1 MDIAFS
7 TKKMKPYISI
17 LLFFGCT
24 LFQHAA
30 AQEIDSMFTAED
42 TMQSIIDEVTIQ
54 AEKMKEIRLKSVEG
68 TVIFEGKKTEVV
80 DLSKIQANTATNNG
94 RQIFNRIAGLNVWE
108 NDAAGM
114 QSGIGARGLNPNRS
128 AEFNIRQNGYDITA
142 DAIGYPDAYYTPPS
156 EGLDKI
162 QIVRG
167 AASLQFGTQFGG
179 LINYIMHQPVA
190 KKFQLT
196 AQITGGS
203 FATVSSF
210 TAIEGTCKK
219 LSYYAYYQYKHT
231 NGWRSNSTLNAHT
244 AFANLS
250 YQINKK
256 TNIAVEFTH
265 QNYLMQQPGGLTDNQ
280 FNQNPRQSTRERN
293 WFSIQWNIPSV
304 KLEYQPKNNIR
315 WNTILFGLI
324 GSRNALGFLSFA
336 NRNDD
341 LRNRDLIKDQYKNFG
356 LESRLLYQYKL
367 GKQLSS
373 LSVGVRYFKGYT
385 GKQQGLGNNAYD
397 ANFDYLHPDNL
408 ENSDYDFNS
417 HNLAFSAENIFKI
430 TPKLSI
436 TPGVRAEFLLTNVDG
451 YYKNAVEFSS
461 DTLRYTDNQKRKR
474 IFPLFGVGI
483 TYKAHYL
490 AEIYANISQNYRGI
504 NYTDLRIVNP
514 SVRID
519 PNLQDEKGFNA
530 DIGLRGKNGEKFN
543 YDVNFFALYYNKKV
557 GSIQQFDS
565 TFTIY
570 RYKTNLSNSRSL
582 GVESFAEVD
591 IVKCIDENSD
601 FGASLFSNFTYTNAI
616 YIKSPNKQILKKQ
629 VEFSP
634 QFIFRGGV
642 GFKYKTFVINWQI
655 SYISKQFTD
664 ATNAT
669 YASTAVIGSIPAY
682 YVMDVTTS
690 YTYKWFKFSCSVNNL
705 SNNKYFTRRAE
716 SYPGPGIIPSD
727 GIGIFGTLAFKW
739 HTKN

>member
-1 MDIAFS
+1 MCL
-7 TKKMKPYISI
+7 KKMNMIKF
-17 LLFFGCT
+17 LKFFFIFFFAT
-24 LFQHAA
+24 NAYSQSVDSLVNST
-30 AQEIDSMFTAED
+30 DSM
-42 TMQSIIDEVTIQ
+42 QSTIDEVTIQ

-142 DAIGYPDAYYTPPS
+142 DAIGYPDAYYTPSS

-196 AQITGGS
+196 AQLTGGS

-210 TAIEGTCKK
+210 TAIEGTYKK

-256 TNIAVEFTH
+256 INIAVEFTH

-293 WFSIQWNIPSV
+293 WFSINWNIPSV
-304 KLEYQPKNNIR
+304 KLEYQPKDNIR

-324 GSRNALGFLSFA
+324 GSRNALGFLSYA

-385 GKQQGLGNNAYD
+385 GKQQGFGNNTYD

-436 TPGVRAEFLLTNVDG
+436 TPGVRAEFLLTNVNG
-451 YYKNAVEFSS
+451 YYKNASEFSA
-461 DTLRYTDNQKRKR
+461 DTSRYTDAQKRKR

-591 IVKCIDENSD
+591 IVKCVDENSD

-616 YIKSPNKQILKKQ
+616 YIKSANKQILKKQ

-642 GFKYKTFVINWQI
+642 GFKYKTFAINWQI

-682 YVMDVTTS
+682 YVMDITTS

-727 GIGIFGTLAFKW
+727 GIGAFGTIAFKW

>member
-1 MDIAFS
+1 MGYGNIAS
-7 TKKMKPYISI
+7 GLIQGVMGIVAGTRARDAESELENMQVPTYRRNQSI
-17 LLFFGCT
+17 LDFYNTALQKYKT
-24 LFQHAA
+24 QPT
-30 AQEIDSMFTAED
+30 ETAE
-42 TMQSIIDEVTIQ
+42 
-54 AEKMKEIRLKSVEG
+54 
-68 TVIFEGKKTEVV
+68 
-80 DLSKIQANTATNNG
+80 
-94 RQIFNRIAGLNVWE
+94 
-108 NDAAGM
+108 
-114 QSGIGARGLNPNRS
+114 
-128 AEFNIRQNGYDITA
+128 
-142 DAIGYPDAYYTPPS
+142 
-156 EGLDKI
+156 
-162 QIVRG
+162 
-167 AASLQFGTQFGG
+167 
-179 LINYIMHQPVA
+179 
-190 KKFQLT
+190 
-196 AQITGGS
+196 
-203 FATVSSF
+203 
-210 TAIEGTCKK
+210 
-219 LSYYAYYQYKHT
+219 
-231 NGWRSNSTLNAHT
+231 
-244 AFANLS
+244 
-250 YQINKK
+250 
-256 TNIAVEFTH
+256 
-265 QNYLMQQPGGLTDNQ
+265 
-280 FNQNPRQSTRERN
+280 
-293 WFSIQWNIPSV
+293 
-304 KLEYQPKNNIR
+304 
-315 WNTILFGLI
+315 
-324 GSRNALGFLSFA
+324 
-336 NRNDD
+336 
-341 LRNRDLIKDQYKNFG
+341 
-356 LESRLLYQYKL
+356 YKL

-436 TPGVRAEFLLTNVDG
+436 TPGMRAEFLLTNVDG

-591 IVKCIDENSD
+591 IVKCINENSD

-642 GFKYKTFVINWQI
+642 GFKYKTFAINWQI

-669 YASTAVIGSIPAY
+669 YASTAVIGTIPAY